1 MDIST
6 IENTFKSLKT
16 TNYYEWTK
24 TVFYKFSK
32 NKERNCIFNSSNKKW
47 VMHDDTG
54 FMIDRNI
61 ADSEIRSNAHKW
73 SLQDSSR
80 SDLENW
86 LLGEQQW
93 ILENIDSV
101 RFSCIICDKFVY
113 LGDVAH
119 IHNSFNKKQYYWEYC
134 FNCATLENNK

>member
-1 MDIST
+1 MLIGPNSPLPISLSSNLLISIT
-6 IENTFKSLKT
+6 PCVEFV
-16 TNYYEWTK
+16 TK
-24 TVFYKFSK
+24 ISSAD
-32 NKERNCIFNSSNKKW
+32 FNSSNEKW

-54 FMIDRNI
+54 FMIDRNV

-119 IHNSFNKKQYYWEYC
+119 IHNSFNKKEYYWEYC